1 MKKLF
6 KWTATALGLMLL
18 STGSLVGCG
27 DTGSSDGGDVE
38 VKEIQ
43 IGVVSKGYGNEFA
56 KALADAYNA
65 KNTGV
70 KATVKKTTPTGTYQ
84 DTQLQLGKKKNK
96 IDVIFAITNT
106 VFATQGDA
114 TLYHW
119 ADLSDVYDSV
129 ITGYAE
135 SDGKKTIEDLLDPSF
150 VANFTYTD
158 GKQYSMPWTSGVV
171 GLLYNK
177 TKWDAT
183 NANLKNNGKA
193 ELTLPKTTN
202 EMFTLFDRIKTDDVK
217 SASGNTYAFS
227 YSGQNSYMHFMF
239 NSLWPQYEGK
249 TASENFFEG
258 KNEQG
263 VYTAEIYN
271 TKGREYAYDIVRNM
285 ILKSNGYVSDGDS
298 SQTYDLEQ
306 LSFLRGNA
314 FFSCNGDW
322 MEREASAKFNPGD
335 ADVALL
341 RTPIMSQIVN
351 NDKIKNDFSGSD
363 AEKDAKLS
371 AIVSFIDENYIDGNG
386 APNEADASALGV
398 SLATLEFINHARLA
412 RHTLPDFIVM
422 IPEYSEELSEAK
434 DFLKFMY
441 SKEGQEIVMEAT
453 YGCGAPLTVD
463 FSQMDY
469 YQNGTSFTR
478 SRLEVIKESIP
489 YGNAMNFPMEY
500 LGRIMACAELK
511 IASAFGASSPK
522 SAAAFLKEEYD
533 DYKTTWNTKMEIA
546 GVRNK

>member
-1 MKKLF
+1 MNKKF
-6 KWTATALGLMLL
+6 KFTATVLGMLLL
-18 STGSLVGCG
+18 STGVMAGCNG
-27 DTGSSDGGDVE
+27 GGGNTDNGDVKE
-38 VKEIQ
+38 VQ

-56 KALADAYNA
+56 KSLAEEYNKLHA
-65 KNTGV
+65 DV
-70 KATVKKTTPTGTYQ
+70 KVTVKKTTPTPTYQ
-84 DTQLQLGKKKNK
+84 DSQLQLGKKKND
-96 IDVIFAITNT
+96 IDIFFTVTNT
-106 VFATQGDA
+106 IFATQGDA

-129 ITGYAE
+129 AVGYTEA
-135 SDGKKTIEDLLDPSF
+135 DGTKTIEDLLDSSF
-150 VANFTYTD
+150 VSNFTYTD

-183 NANLKNNGKA
+183 NMNLKNAGKE
-193 ELTLPKTTN
+193 ELTLPKTTD
-202 EMFTLFDRIKTDDVK
+202 EMFALFEKIKTADVK
-217 SASGNTYAFS
+217 AASGNAYAFS

-263 VYTAEIYN
+263 VYTADIYN
-271 TKGREYAYDIVRNM
+271 TKGREYAYDIVRSM
-285 ILKSNGYVSDGDS
+285 ILKSNGYVNDGDS

-335 ADVALL
+335 ADVAIL
-341 RTPIMSQIVN
+341 RTPVMSEIVN
-351 NDKIKNDFSGSD
+351 NDKIKADFTGTD

-371 AIVSFIDENYIDGNG
+371 AIVAFIDENYIDGDS
-386 APNEADASALGV
+386 APSEADAATLDV
-398 SLATLEFINHARLA
+398 SLTTLEFINHARLV
-412 RHTLPDFIVM
+412 RHTLPDFVAV
-422 IPEYSEELSEAK
+422 IPEYSNELNEAK

-441 SKEGQEIVMEAT
+441 SKAGQEIVMQET
-453 YGCGAPLTVD
+453 YGCGAPLTID
-463 FSQMDY
+463 YSQMDY
-469 YQNGTSFTR
+469 YKNGTSYTR
-478 SRLEVIKESIP
+478 SRLDLIKESIP

-500 LGRIMACAELK
+500 LGRIQACAELK
-511 IASAFGASSPK
+511 IASAFGTAGPK
-522 SAAAFLKEEYD
+522 TAATFVKEEYD
-533 DYKTTWNTKMEIA
+533 GYKTTWETKMELA
-546 GVRNK
+546 GVRN

>member
-1 MKKLF
+1 MKKSF
-6 KWTATALGLMLL
+6 KLSATLLGVMLL
-18 STGSLVGCG
+18 SAGAMVGCG
-27 DTGSSDGGDVE
+27 GGNSGGSSSTGE
-38 VKEIQ
+38 IKEIQ

-65 KNTGV
+65 KNKGV

-106 VFATQGDA
+106 VFSTQSDA

-119 ADLSDVYDSV
+119 ADLSDVYNSV

-135 SDGKKTIEDLLDPSF
+135 SDGEKTIKDLLDPSF
-150 VANFTYTD
+150 VESFTYTD
-158 GKQYSMPWTSGVV
+158 GKQYSLPWTSGVV

-177 TKWDAT
+177 TKWDYT
-183 NANLKNNGKA
+183 NTNLQNAGKDV
-193 ELTLPKTTN
+193 LTLPNTTD
-202 EMFTLFDRIKTDDVK
+202 EMFALFDKIKTEDVK

-249 TASENFFEG
+249 TASENFFKG
-258 KNEQG
+258 QDEQG
-263 VYTAEIYN
+263 VYTADIYN
-271 TKGREYAYDIVRNM
+271 TKGREYAYDIVRSM
-285 ILKSNGYVSDGDS
+285 ILKANGYVSDGDS
-298 SQTYDLEQ
+298 TQTYDLEQ
-306 LSFLRGNA
+306 LNFLRGNA

-351 NDKIKNDFSGSD
+351 NPKIKDDFSGTD

-371 AIVSFIDENYIDGNG
+371 AIVAFIDENYIDGNG
-386 APNEADASALGV
+386 TPSEADAATLGI

-422 IPEYSEELSEAK
+422 VPEYSEELEEAK

-441 SKEGQEIVMEAT
+441 SKEGQEIVMQET

-469 YQNGTSFTR
+469 YQDGTPFTR
-478 SRLEVIKESIP
+478 SRLNLIKESIP

-500 LGRIMACAELK
+500 LGRTMACAELK
-511 IASAFGASSPK
+511 IASAFGVASPK
-522 SAAAFLKEEYD
+522 TAAAFMKEEYD
-533 DYKTTWNTKMEIA
+533 DYKATWATKMQIA
-546 GVRNK
+546 GVKN

>member
-1 MKKLF
+1 MNKKLKF
-6 KWTATALGLMLL
+6 TATVLGMMLL
-18 STGSLVGCG
+18 STGVMTACG
-27 DTGSSDGGDVE
+27 GGGDKTSGNGD
-38 VKEIQ
+38 VKEVQ

-56 KALADAYNA
+56 QSLADAYN
-65 KNTGV
+65 KLNTGV
-70 KATVKKTTPTGTYQ
+70 KVTVKKTTPTPTYQ
-84 DTQLQLGKKKNK
+84 DSQLQLGKKKNN
-96 IDVIFAITNT
+96 IDIIFTVTNT

-114 TLYHW
+114 TIYHW

-129 ITGYAE
+129 AEGYAE
-135 SDGKKTIEDLLDPSF
+135 SDGQKTIEDLLDPSF
-150 VANFTYTD
+150 VSNFTYSD

-183 NANLKNNGKA
+183 NANLKNAGKA

-202 EMFTLFDRIKTDDVK
+202 EMFALFDQIKTDDVK
-217 SASGNTYAFS
+217 SASGNAYAFS

-258 KNEQG
+258 KNAQG
-263 VYTAEIYN
+263 VYTADIYN
-271 TKGREYAYDIVRNM
+271 TKGREYAYDVVRSM
-285 ILKSNGYVSDGDS
+285 ILKSNGYVNDGDS

-335 ADVALL
+335 ADVELL
-341 RTPIMSQIVN
+341 RTPVMSAIVN
-351 NDKIKNDFSGSD
+351 NDTIKNDFTGTD

-371 AIVSFIDENYIDGNG
+371 TIVAFIDENYVSG
-386 APNEADASALGV
+386 ANQPTEADATSLGV
-398 SLATLEFINHARLA
+398 SLSTLEFIHHARLV
-412 RHTLPDFIVM
+412 RHSLPDFVAV
-422 IPEYSEELSEAK
+422 IPEYSAEMQEAK

-441 SKEGQEIVMEAT
+441 SKAGQEIVMQET
-453 YGCGAPLTVD
+453 SGCGAPMTID
-463 FSQMDY
+463 YSQMDY
-469 YQNGTSFTR
+469 YKNGTAYTR
-478 SRLEVIKESIP
+478 SRLDVIKNSVA
-489 YGNAMNFPMEY
+489 YGNAMNYPMEY

-511 IASAFGASSPK
+511 IASAFGTASPK
-522 SAAAFLKEEYD
+522 TAAAFVKEEYD
-533 DYKTTWNTKMEIA
+533 GYKTTWETKMELA
-546 GVRNK
+546 GVRN

>member
-1 MKKLF
+1 MNKKF
-6 KWTATALGLMLL
+6 KFTATVLGMLLL
-18 STGSLVGCG
+18 STGVMAGCNG
-27 DTGSSDGGDVE
+27 GGDNTDNGD
-38 VKEIQ
+38 VKEVQ

-56 KALADAYNA
+56 KSLAEEYN
-65 KNTGV
+65 KLHTDV
-70 KATVKKTTPTGTYQ
+70 KVTVKKTTPTATYQ
-84 DTQLQLGKKKNK
+84 DTQLQLGKKKNN
-96 IDVIFAITNT
+96 IDIFFTVTNT
-106 VFATQGDA
+106 IFSTQGDA

-119 ADLSDVYDSV
+119 ADLSDVYDSAAV
-129 ITGYAE
+129 GYAE
-135 SDGKKTIEDLLDPSF
+135 ADGTRTIEDLLDPSF
-150 VANFTYTD
+150 VEDFTDTD

-183 NANLKNNGKA
+183 NTNLKNAGKE
-193 ELTLPKTTN
+193 ELTLPKTTD
-202 EMFTLFDRIKTDDVK
+202 EMFTLFEKIKTADVK
-217 SASGNTYAFS
+217 AASGNAYAFS

-263 VYTAEIYN
+263 VYTADIYN
-271 TKGREYAYDIVRNM
+271 TKGREYAYDIVRSM
-285 ILKSNGYVSDGDS
+285 ILKSNGYVNDGDS

-335 ADVALL
+335 ADVAIL
-341 RTPIMSQIVN
+341 RTPIMSEIVN
-351 NDKIKNDFSGSD
+351 NDKIKADFTGTD

-371 AIVSFIDENYIDGNG
+371 AIVAFIDENYIDGDS
-386 APNEADASALGV
+386 APSEADAATLGV
-398 SLATLEFINHARLA
+398 SLTTLEFINHARLV
-412 RHTLPDFIVM
+412 RHTLPDFVAV
-422 IPEYSEELSEAK
+422 IPEYSNELNEAK

-441 SKEGQEIVMEAT
+441 SKAGQEIVMQET
-453 YGCGAPLTVD
+453 YGCGAPLTID
-463 FSQMDY
+463 YSQMDY
-469 YQNGTSFTR
+469 YKNGTSYTR
-478 SRLEVIKESIP
+478 SRLDLIKESIP

-511 IASAFGASSPK
+511 IASAFGTAGPK
-522 SAAAFLKEEYD
+522 TAATFVKEEYD
-533 DYKTTWNTKMEIA
+533 GYKTTWETKMELA
-546 GVRNK
+546 GVRN

>member
-1 MKKLF
+1 MNKKF
-6 KWTATALGLMLL
+6 KFTATVLGMLLL
-18 STGSLVGCG
+18 STGVMAGCNG
-27 DTGSSDGGDVE
+27 GGGNTDNGDVKE
-38 VKEIQ
+38 VQ

-56 KALADAYNA
+56 KSLAEEYN
-65 KNTGV
+65 KLHTDV
-70 KATVKKTTPTGTYQ
+70 KVTVKKTTPTPTYQ
-84 DTQLQLGKKKNK
+84 DSQLQLGKKKNN
-96 IDVIFAITNT
+96 IDIFFTVTNT
-106 VFATQGDA
+106 IFSTQGDA

-119 ADLSDVYDSV
+119 ADLSDVYTSAAV
-129 ITGYAE
+129 GYAE
-135 SDGKKTIEDLLDPSF
+135 ADGTKAIKDILDPSF
-150 VANFTYTD
+150 VSNFTYTD

-183 NANLKNNGKA
+183 NASLKNAGKA

-202 EMFTLFDRIKTDDVK
+202 EMFALFDKIKTDEVK
-217 SASGNTYAFS
+217 SASGNAYAFS

-249 TASENFFEG
+249 QASENFFEG

-263 VYTAEIYN
+263 VYTADIYN
-271 TKGREYAYDIVRNM
+271 TKGREYAYDVVRSM
-285 ILKSNGYVSDGDS
+285 ILKSNGYVNDGDS

-335 ADVALL
+335 ADVAIL

-351 NDKIKNDFSGSD
+351 NDKIKADFTGTD

-371 AIVSFIDENYIDGNG
+371 AIVSFIDSNYIDGDK
-386 APNEADASALGV
+386 APSEADAATLDV
-398 SLATLEFINHARLA
+398 SLTTLEFINHARLV
-412 RHTLPDFIVM
+412 RHTLPDFVAV
-422 IPEYSEELSEAK
+422 IPEYSNELNEAK

-441 SKEGQEIVMEAT
+441 SKAGQEIVMQET
-453 YGCGAPLTVD
+453 YGCGAPLTID
-463 FSQMDY
+463 YSQMDY
-469 YQNGTSFTR
+469 YKNGTSYTR
-478 SRLEVIKESIP
+478 SRLDLIKESIP

-511 IASAFGASSPK
+511 IASAFGTASPK
-522 SAAAFLKEEYD
+522 TAATFVKEEYD
-533 DYKTTWNTKMEIA
+533 GYKTTWESKMEIA
-546 GVRNK
+546 GVRN

>member
-1 MKKLF
+1 MNKKF
-6 KWTATALGLMLL
+6 KFTATVLGMLLL
-18 STGSLVGCG
+18 STGVMAGCNG
-27 DTGSSDGGDVE
+27 GGGNTDNGDVKE
-38 VKEIQ
+38 VQ

-56 KALADAYNA
+56 KSLAEEYN
-65 KNTGV
+65 KLHTDV
-70 KATVKKTTPTGTYQ
+70 KVTVKKTTPTPTYQ
-84 DTQLQLGKKKNK
+84 DSQLQLGKKKNN
-96 IDVIFAITNT
+96 IDIFFTVTNT
-106 VFATQGDA
+106 IFSTQGDA

-119 ADLSDVYDSV
+119 ADLSDVYDSAAV
-129 ITGYAE
+129 GYTEA
-135 SDGKKTIEDLLDPSF
+135 DGTKTIEDLLDNAF
-150 VANFTYTD
+150 VRDFTYTD

-183 NANLKNNGKA
+183 NASLKNAGKA

-202 EMFTLFDRIKTDDVK
+202 EMFALFDKIKTDEVK
-217 SASGNTYAFS
+217 SASGNAYAFS

-249 TASENFFEG
+249 QASENFFEG

-263 VYTAEIYN
+263 VYTADIYN
-271 TKGREYAYDIVRNM
+271 TKGREYAYDVVRSM
-285 ILKSNGYVSDGDS
+285 ILKSNGYVNDGDS

-335 ADVALL
+335 ADVAIL

-351 NDKIKNDFSGSD
+351 NDKIKADFTGTD

-371 AIVSFIDENYIDGNG
+371 AIVAFIDENYIDGDS
-386 APNEADASALGV
+386 APSEADAATLDV
-398 SLATLEFINHARLA
+398 SLTTLEFINHARLV
-412 RHTLPDFIVM
+412 RHTLPDFVAV
-422 IPEYSEELSEAK
+422 IPEYSNELNEAK

-441 SKEGQEIVMEAT
+441 SKAGQEIVMQET
-453 YGCGAPLTVD
+453 YGCGAPLTID
-463 FSQMDY
+463 YSQMDY
-469 YQNGTSFTR
+469 YKNGTSYTR
-478 SRLEVIKESIP
+478 SRLDLIKESIP

-511 IASAFGASSPK
+511 IASAFGTASPK
-522 SAAAFLKEEYD
+522 TAATFVKEEYD
-533 DYKTTWNTKMEIA
+533 GYKTTWESKMEIA
-546 GVRNK
+546 GVRN